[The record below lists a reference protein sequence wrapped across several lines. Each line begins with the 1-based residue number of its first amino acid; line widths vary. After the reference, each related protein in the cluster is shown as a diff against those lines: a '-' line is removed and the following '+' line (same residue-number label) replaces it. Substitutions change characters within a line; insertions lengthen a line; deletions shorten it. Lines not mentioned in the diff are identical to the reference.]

1 MLISIKPEG
10 NPLAVTLLYRNCKLD
25 HPGNAIG
32 IANTMVVNAMGI
44 ANTMVVNAMGI
55 AIPGWSIL
63 FAMEIASP
71 WWY

>member
-1 MLISIKPEG
+1 M
-10 NPLAVTLLYRNCKLD
+10 
-25 HPGNAIG
+25 G
-32 IANTMVVNAMGI
+32 IANTMVAFAMGI

-63 FAMEIASP
+63 FAIEIATP